1 MKLTQAAISGLALPE
16 GKADVIFFDDD
27 MPGLGLR
34 LRKGIAGSAGK
45 RSWIYQY
52 QLGSKQRRMTIGIAP
67 ALTLA
72 AARKTAG
79 DLHARVRLGEDPA
92 TARDEKRRQASDTV
106 EAMLKPYLAEK
117 RPTLSPRTIPE
128 IERHLLVYA
137 KPLHSLAVAA
147 ITRRDVSTLSA
158 ELATSI
164 GNATANLT
172 RTSLSGFFSWCVTK
186 GLIEENPVRGSHR
199 TAGKPRERVL
209 TVPELVEVWHALD
222 RVQICNGAYA
232 AIVRTLIL
240 TGQRRDEIGG
250 LEFAELRDDLD
261 RIDLPPRRTKPKRSH
276 TIPLSDPVRA
286 ILRPWIDRTTDS
298 PFVFGPH
305 PFVSWSLGKR
315 MLDEALVKAGIEI
328 EPCVVHDL
336 RRSAATGMG
345 NINVAPHVIEA
356 VLNHSGAKA
365 DILAGID
372 PRLRRTYN
380 QSVYENPK
388 RDALVAWGDHV
399 MAAVEGRS
407 AAVVPFRAA

>member
-1 MKLTQAAISGLALPE
+1 MKLTQAALPGLALPE
-16 GKADVIFFDDD
+16 GKSDVIYFDDGL
-27 MPGLGLR
+27 PGLGLR
-34 LRKGIAGSAGK
+34 LRKGIDGTAGK

-52 QLGSKQRRMTIGIAP
+52 QLGKKQRRMTIGIAT

-92 TARDEKRRQASDTV
+92 TARDQRRRQAGDTV

-117 RPTLSPRTIPE
+117 KPKLSPRTVPE
-128 IERHLLVYA
+128 VERHLLVYA
-137 KPLHSLAVAA
+137 KPLHGLGVAS
-147 ITRRDVSTLSA
+147 ITRRDISTLSA

-172 RTSLSGFFSWCVTK
+172 RVSLSGFFAWCVTK
-186 GLIEENPVRGSHR
+186 GLIEENPVRGSHI
-199 TAGKPRERVL
+199 AEGKPRKRVL
-209 TVPELVEVWHALD
+209 TVPELVAVWHALD
-222 RVQICNGAYA
+222 QVTICNGAYRD
-232 AIVRTLIL
+232 IVRTLIL

-250 LEFAELRDDLD
+250 LLFDEIKDDYD
-261 RIDLPPRRTKPKRSH
+261 RIDLPPHRTKPKRAH

-286 ILRPWIDRTTDS
+286 ILRSWAQTSAS

-315 MLDEALVKAGIEI
+315 MLDEALAKAGIEI
-328 EPCVVHDL
+328 EPWVVHDL
-336 RRSAATGMG
+336 RRSGATGMG
-345 NINVAPHVIEA
+345 NLNVPPHVIEA
-356 VLNHSGAKA
+356 VLNHSGDKA

-372 PRLRRTYN
+372 PKLRRTYN

-388 RDALVAWGDHV
+388 RDALMAWAEHI